1 MDEILLRKAK
11 QGDPDAFGRLM
22 EPLEQRIWRICWHY
36 TGDRE
41 AASDCGQEA
50 MLRVWRGLST
60 WRGDNAFESW
70 VYRIAA
76 NCCLDWLRKKKR
88 DRSESMDAL
97 QDQGFD
103 PADQAPGTEARVLA
117 ADERQRLR
125 EAIAALPEDQ
135 REALVLT
142 QLEGVSY
149 AEAAEITGVSEG
161 TVKSR
166 INRAREKLRELLAE
180 ERELSPPGTV
190 QQKERRRRS

>member
-50 MLRVWRGLST
+50 MIRVWRGLST

-117 ADERQRLR
+117 ADEQRQLR
-125 EAIAALPEDQ
+125 EAIAALPEEQ

-149 AEAAEITGVSEG
+149 AEAAAITGVSEG

>member
-1 MDEILLRKAK
+1 MDEILLQKAK
-11 QGDPDAFGRLM
+11 HGDPDAFGRLM

-50 MLRVWRGLST
+50 MIRVWRGLAS

-103 PADQAPGTEARVLA
+103 PPDKSPGTENRVLA
-117 ADERQRLR
+117 ADEQARLR
-125 EAIAALPEDQ
+125 QAIAALPEEQ

-149 AEAAEITGVSEG
+149 AEAAEITRVSEG

-166 INRAREKLRELLAE
+166 INRAREKLKELLAE
-180 ERELSPPGTV
+180 EKELSPPGTV